1 MLVARRMSKNP
12 IAISPEASIQ
22 EAMELMKKQ
31 SIRHLPVVDQTKRL
45 VGWVSD
51 TDLRGALIASMIE
64 ELVVR
69 DVMIADPVTVSSTDF
84 LERAARLIT
93 EQKIG
98 GMPVVDNNK
107 LVGVI
112 TAVDILEAF
121 IDIMGVLR
129 SSSRLDVKL
138 SESRDAFQEVSRII
152 REHNGEIISVGILSQ
167 DSPEK
172 IYSFR
177 MEKCDTDAL
186 RRALEA
192 QGHKVVSSSP

>member
-167 DSPEK
+167 DSPER

>member
-22 EAMELMKKQ
+22 EAMELMKKH
-31 SIRHLPVVDQTKRL
+31 SIRHLPVVDQSKRL

-64 ELVVR
+64 ELTVR
-69 DVMIADPVTVSSTDF
+69 DVMIADPVTVSSTDV
-84 LERAARLIT
+84 LEQAALRIT

-98 GMPVVDNNK
+98 GMPVVDNGK

-129 SSSRLDVKL
+129 SSSRLDVQL
-138 SESRDAFQEVSRII
+138 SDSRDAFQEVSQII

-167 DSPEK
+167 DSPER

-177 MEKCDTDAL
+177 IEKCDTEPL
-186 RRALEA
+186 RQALEA
-192 QGHKVVSSSP
+192 EGHKVVSSSP